1 MSVGTRNEDYV
12 FLNANKTKI
21 FQITTS
27 LPVTTFW
34 LRPFSFIYGKL
45 LDFRNY
51 LYDSRI
57 KKTYQP
63 FQRTIS
69 VGNLTV
75 GGTGKTP
82 MIEFLVRQLLS
93 GLAPADFA
101 QAELPFMATLSRGY
115 GRKSKGFRLAM
126 PTDTADTL
134 GDEPLQLYRKFGQ
147 QIKVAVAE
155 RRAEGLHQLAVLEP
169 SVKLIL
175 LDDAFQHRAVQP
187 HLNIL
192 LTDYNRLFTRDQ
204 PFPEGRLRENRLGA
218 RRADLIVVTK
228 CPNDLSP
235 LDRQQIIDELT
246 PYKDTSVPIFFASLA
261 YDIPKNFDS
270 QELNLPIEAS
280 VLLVSGL
287 ANADPLENYV
297 RQQFRLIKHHR
308 FSDHFDYSRATLEG
322 LLRELPENGVLLTTE
337 KDWVKLDALLTREE
351 RAMLPLYYLPVG
363 VRFLDAEES
372 FLQQVRAVAFPK
384 NA

>member
-1 MSVGTRNEDYV
+1 M
-12 FLNANKTKI
+12 
-21 FQITTS
+21 
-27 LPVTTFW
+27 TTFW

-63 FQRTIS
+63 FQQTIS

-82 MIEFLVRQLLS
+82 MIEFLVRQLLN
-93 GLAPADFA
+93 GPFPTDFA
-101 QAELPFMATLSRGY
+101 PSELPFMATLSRGY
-115 GRKSKGFRLAM
+115 GRKTKGFRLAK
-126 PTDTADTL
+126 PTDAADTL

-147 QIKVAVAE
+147 QIRVAVAE
-155 RRAEGLHQLAVLEP
+155 RRAEGLQQLAMLEP

-228 CPNDLSP
+228 CPNNLTP

-246 PYKDTSVPIFFASLA
+246 PYKDTSTGTFFAGMA
-261 YDIPKNFDS
+261 YSAPKHFDN
-270 QELNLPIEAS
+270 QGLVLPVGAS
-280 VLLVSGL
+280 VVLVSGL
-287 ANADPLENYV
+287 ANADPLDGYV

-308 FSDHFDYSRATLEG
+308 FSDHFDYSRAVVDK
-322 LLRELPENGVLLTTE
+322 LLQELPENTALLTTE
-337 KDWVKLDALLTREE
+337 KDWVKLDALLTPEE
-351 RAMLPLYYLPVG
+351 RTLLPLYYLPVG
-363 VRFLDAEES
+363 VRFLDDEEA
-372 FLQQVRAVAFPK
+372 FLRQVRAVAFPK